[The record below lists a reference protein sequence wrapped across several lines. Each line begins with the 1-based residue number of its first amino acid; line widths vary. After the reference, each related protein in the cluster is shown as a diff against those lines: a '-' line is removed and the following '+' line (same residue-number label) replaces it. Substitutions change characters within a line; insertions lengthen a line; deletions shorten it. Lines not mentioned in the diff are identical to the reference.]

1 MAAAKC
7 ERDRRLGTIQF
18 MFRGLEHTAIASP
31 DPKSLAEWYV
41 KHLDFRINFTYDGN
55 YFVRAADGSMLEII
69 PSVGERTPQQMKDPG
84 IRHLAVT
91 VDNFDAALQELRKRK
106 VNFLGEP
113 FVNQGNH
120 LVFFSDGDGNILHLI
135 QRDRPLP

>member
-1 MAAAKC
+1 
-7 ERDRRLGTIQF
+7 

-31 DPKSLAEWYV
+31 DPKRLAEWYV
-41 KHLDFRINFTYDGN
+41 QHLDFRINHTYDGN

-69 PSVGERTPQQMKDPG
+69 PSVGERAPQQMKDPG

-91 VDNFDAALQELRKRK
+91 VDNFDAALAELHRRK
-106 VNFLGEP
+106 VNFLGDP
-113 FVNQGNH
+113 FVNQGNR

-135 QRDRPLP
+135 QRERPLP